1 MALRSG
7 RNSMRRISSRTLATP
22 FFATSA
28 RKPTLGSTRQVV
40 SNEPPL
46 ARASRRLGLGL
57 FAFFLLIGAALYG
70 FHEVRDG
77 DTPYGE
83 NLQTVL
89 LLLSVAPALVSYV
102 AGRALAWVFS

>member
-1 MALRSG
+1 
-7 RNSMRRISSRTLATP
+7 MRRTSSRTLATP

-28 RKPTLGSTRQVV
+28 RRPTLGGNRPIV

-46 ARASRRLGLGL
+46 ARASKRLGLGL
-57 FAFFLLIGAALYG
+57 FAFFVLIGAGLYG
-70 FHEVRDG
+70 INELREG

-83 NLQTVL
+83 NLQAVI
-89 LLLSVAPALVSYV
+89 LLLSVAPALISYI